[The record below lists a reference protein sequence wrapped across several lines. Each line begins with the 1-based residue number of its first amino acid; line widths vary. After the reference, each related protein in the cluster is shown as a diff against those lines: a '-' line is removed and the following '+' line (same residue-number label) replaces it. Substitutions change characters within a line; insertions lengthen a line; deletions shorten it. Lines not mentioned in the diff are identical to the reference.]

1 VIVHKHLYLC
11 RSLKN
16 LKRNNTMPA
25 TTISDRQFEIIAAAG
40 NILSASGVSGL
51 TIKNL
56 AKAMKFS
63 ESAIYRHFDSKEEI
77 VVAMLGYLAENMDER
92 LKQVVSG
99 QRDPRENLEAIF
111 LNQFSFFAEN
121 PHFVVAVFSDG
132 LMEESQKINAAILR
146 IMQVKMNHLLPAI
159 MQGQQQGLFTNA
171 ITTEEL
177 MHIIMGSFRLQ
188 MLKWR
193 IANFQFDIERQ
204 GKNMLD
210 AILTLI
216 KNQVPS

>member
-1 VIVHKHLYLC
+1 
-11 RSLKN
+11 
-16 LKRNNTMPA
+16 MPTA
-25 TTISDRQFEIIAAAG
+25 TISERQFEIIEAAG
-40 NILSASGVSGL
+40 KILSASGVSSL

-77 VVAMLGYLAENMDER
+77 VVAMLGYLAENMDDR
-92 LKQVVSG
+92 LNKVISAQKN
-99 QRDPRENLEAIF
+99 PKENFEAIF
-111 LNQFSFFAEN
+111 LDQFAFFSKN

-132 LMEESQKINAAILR
+132 LMEASEKINAAILR
-146 IMQVKMNHLLPAI
+146 IMQVKMKHLMPVV
-159 MQGQQQGLFTNA
+159 MQGQQREFFTNS

-188 MLKWR
+188 MYKWR

-210 AILTLI
+210 AISTLI
-216 KNQVPS
+216 KN